1 MTEVTHPT
9 SSLAQIRAL
18 MPDRPLT
25 THETRQIIE
34 RQTTRLLKFQDVNGP
49 AVPVEQMVGTLGH
62 IELLRVH
69 ELISSGATQW
79 AGDRWLMVLD
89 GRESPNRQR
98 FTMGHE
104 LGHIVFHGMRTEVLP
119 PYRDVTSADRLEICC
134 NYFAACL
141 LMPRPWM
148 KRAYAEGLQSV
159 PDLARLFGVS
169 WEAMHIRLEQL
180 GLVTPMTTYF
190 RSVA

>member
-1 MTEVTHPT
+1 MTEVTRL
-9 SSLAQIRAL
+9 SSPLAQVRAL

-25 THETRQIIE
+25 THESRQIIE
-34 RQTTRLLKFQDVNGP
+34 RQTTRLLKLQDVNGP
-49 AVPVEQMVGTLGH
+49 AVPVEQVLDSLGH
-62 IELLRVH
+62 IELVRAP
-69 ELISSGATQW
+69 ELLSSGATQW
-79 AGDRWLMVLD
+79 VGDRWLILLD
-89 GRESPNRQR
+89 VREGANRQR
-98 FTMGHE
+98 FTMAHE
-104 LGHIVFHGMRTEVLP
+104 LAHIVFHGMAPALLP
-119 PYRDVTSADRLEICC
+119 PYREVTSEDRLESCC